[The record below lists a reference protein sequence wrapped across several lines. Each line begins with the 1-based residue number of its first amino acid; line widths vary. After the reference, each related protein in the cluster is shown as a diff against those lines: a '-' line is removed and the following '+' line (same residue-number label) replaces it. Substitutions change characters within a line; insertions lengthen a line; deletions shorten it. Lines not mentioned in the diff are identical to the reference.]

1 MLPDR
6 WSGIQTIS
14 KGDCMKTYDD
24 DELNVL
30 LEFAVREGYL
40 EIEKLGNG
48 KNYYRRTD
56 KPLPLDEDE
65 KLRGM
70 FPN

>member
-1 MLPDR
+1 
-6 WSGIQTIS
+6 
-14 KGDCMKTYDD
+14 MKTYDD